1 MNPADLD
8 RGGKLHP
15 IVAPRRAQSGQRR
28 IQSARSGVRS
38 HTLLS
43 QATFGQSRAHGPR
56 YNWIIRVHEVEVRA
70 RRDAVEE
77 SQVPRVLH
85 AVPAHVRDLPAGRKP
100 AHGARHDVEPAALAE
115 FLARREQ
122 ELIAETDPK
131 KRPAAVER
139 APERAGEPEAIEIR
153 HRVVERAVAGQ
164 HYGVRL
170 VDAARILGDRRGHAD
185 PPERLLDRAEIPAPV
200 IDQGNHRLA
209 SPSAAART
217 AAITTYP
224 SSRAGCR

>member
-1 MNPADLD
+1 MDPTYLD
-8 RGGKLHP
+8 GGGELHAV
-15 IVAPRRAQSGQRR
+15 VAPGSLERLRSTFRRR
-28 IQSARSGVRS
+28 V
-38 HTLLS
+38 
-43 QATFGQSRAHGPR
+43 
-56 YNWIIRVHEVEVRA
+56 IRVDEVEVRA
-70 RRDAVEE
+70 RGDAVEE
-77 SQVPRVLH
+77 AHVPSVLH
-85 AVPAHVRDLPAGRKP
+85 AIPAHVRDLPTGRQP

-122 ELIAETDPK
+122 QLVPEADPE

-139 APERAGEPEAIEIR
+139 APERPREPEAIEVR

-164 HYGVRL
+164 HDGVRL